1 MAIRQRLRELDMD
14 QRELARAA
22 HVTESYISQLL
33 TRRRM
38 PPAPH
43 RTDIYERMDA
53 LLKLPRGE
61 LAKLAAHQRMESF
74 KRELGADAT
83 PLFGEVRALI
93 LRKCHPD
100 RERAVR
106 AIFELHPF
114 GELERLVTSTIMDL
128 VKGLVTAQLDN
139 DDWLGAIAKFAG
151 RTPEEGRVIS
161 LEFLDTDILQLSPE
175 NCIAFLDPCIK
186 SWDIDL
192 PTFALEIELNPEVST
207 EPARRFGFVERP
219 SEERTEPEQ
228 GFLEFAADKSLSSSA
243 TPEEL
248 GLLAGL
254 RYGLRQ
260 PTALHYY
267 RELQSLRD
275 PLHFT
280 KERGLD
286 SSGPR
291 GRPLS

>member
-1 MAIRQRLRELDMD
+1 
-14 QRELARAA
+14 
-22 HVTESYISQLL
+22 
-33 TRRRM
+33 M

-43 RTDIYERMDA
+43 RTDIYEKMDA
-53 LLKLPRGE
+53 LLQLPRGE

-74 KRELGADAT
+74 KRELGADTT
-83 PLFGEVRALI
+83 PLFGDVRALI
-93 LRKCHPD
+93 LKKCHPD

-106 AIFELHPF
+106 AIFERHPF
-114 GELERLVTSTIMDL
+114 GELERLVTTTIMDL

-161 LEFLDTDILQLSPE
+161 LEFLDTEILQLSPE

-192 PTFALEIELNPEVST
+192 PRFSLEVELNPDASP
-207 EPARRFGFVERP
+207 EPTRHFGFVERTADALSVP
-219 SEERTEPEQ
+219 EPGFEQ
-228 GFLEFAADKSLSSSA
+228 FAADRSLSGTA
-243 TPEEL
+243 TPEEM
-248 GLLAGL
+248 GILAAL
-254 RYGLRQ
+254 RYESRR

-275 PLHFT
+275 PLHFS
-280 KERGLD
+280 KDSGLG
-286 SSGPR
+286 STGSR
-291 GRPLS
+291 KRLVS